1 MVLVAGIII
10 GAVAD
15 EFVLAHPVGH
25 PHAGAAL
32 AVLGSAGLYLLGNL
46 LFKWAIFGRVRPA
59 HVVGVVALGAA
70 WLVADGWSALTVSA
84 LATGVLCATAAWE
97 WYARSCET
105 PEPAQVHGH

>member
-1 MVLVAGIII
+1 YFDTIAERGAHTMSHSADPGRLARLAYTYIHVVLVAGIII

-15 EFVLAHPVGH
+15 EFVLAHPVCH

-59 HVVGVVALGAA
+59 HV
-70 WLVADGWSALTVSA
+70 
-84 LATGVLCATAAWE
+84 
-97 WYARSCET
+97 
-105 PEPAQVHGH
+105 